1 MIADLTLSVE
11 LRGPDPAALTAQHA
25 LAHRLGYGAALAETR
40 RVDLWRLDVEAA
52 GIADALAIAGSWITR
67 SNLFVNP
74 NKHVY
79 ELAAGRGTNGAVGSG
94 GGGRGKGRVAWVVAT
109 SEPDLEGEAAVELIH
124 RRFQGLELRSA
135 RRAVAWKVHFAQA
148 VEPSKVLEL
157 ASEMAVARSR
167 MQGLLTNPHFQSVV
181 VVRAGSA
188 AQAAAEVWS

>member
-11 LRGPDPAALTAQHA
+11 LRGLDPSALTAQHA
-25 LAHRLGYGAALAETR
+25 LAHRLGYGPALAETR

-79 ELAAGRGTNGAVGSG
+79 ELAAARGMNGAGGAAAGAARGAWRGWWRRASPISRGRPRSSSSIAASRGS
-94 GGGRGKGRVAWVVAT
+94 
-109 SEPDLEGEAAVELIH
+109 S
-124 RRFQGLELRSA
+124 SA
-135 RRAVAWKVHFAQA
+135 RRGAPWPGRFTSRTQ
-148 VEPSKVLEL
+148 VEPAKVVQL